1 MMNPITTQTEVRYV
15 ISEDE
20 VCSKASHLLDILV
33 DGGVEPAGLSHDDF
47 LPLIVKMKVTEFAYE
62 AIDRGISIHNSRWTR
77 VPDGGAAIIFS
88 FTDVTSAVMFRV
100 WLT

>member
-1 MMNPITTQTEVRYV
+1 MMNPALVQNEVRYV

-20 VCSKASHLLDILV
+20 VCSKASDLLNILV

-47 LPLIVKMKVTEFAYE
+47 VSLIVKMKVTEFAYE
-62 AIDRGISIHNSRWTR
+62 AIDLGISIHNSRWTR
-77 VPDGGAAIIFS
+77 VPDEGAEIVFC
-88 FTDVTSAVMFRV
+88 FTDVTSPVMFKM